1 MVKAIDFVVRDS
13 AGGLVRGN
21 VAGDGSNFVQMGM
34 GEEIS
39 LNLARESIVG
49 FAQDGGDLVITLVD
63 GRQIVLADY
72 FNQAGEANQLY
83 LSQNG
88 DVVAVELTSSGD
100 GNLFARQG
108 RGPIYRRA
116 GDREVADAQRHGHR
130 ESAAD
135 QSGGGR
141 VRSVGQDR
149 SHLCRRERPR
159 FQGADPRPDQHRRH

>member
-83 LSQNG
+83 LSQFYPPG
-88 DVVAVELTSSGD
+88 WRLAPTEDAAQFVDE
-100 GNLFARQG
+100 ARQLQ
-108 RGPIYRRA
+108 
-116 GDREVADAQRHGHR
+116 QRLDLR
-130 ESAAD
+130 LQDSSDENAE
-135 QSGGGR
+135 GGAE
-141 VRSVGQDR
+141 DD
-149 SHLCRRERPR
+149 EEE
-159 FQGADPRPDQHRRH
+159 